1 MCTNDLRPTSR
12 RRFLFIG
19 CGALA
24 ALCTGCQGN
33 NGEDSSTETA
43 GQILAEQD
51 ESVPAGATQAITV
64 EEMATLTPVST
75 SEVEPD
81 GETVATVLP
90 SVTAVPEG
98 DAVPEATGCP
108 KGLVNDPYPGKC
120 RRYIDEDGSG
130 YCDLSEVSV

>member
-1 MCTNDLRPTSR
+1 MYKNDLKPTSR
-12 RRFLFIG
+12 RRFLLIG
-19 CGALA
+19 CGAVA

-43 GQILAEQD
+43 DQILSEQD
-51 ESVPAGATQAITV
+51 ELVPATLATMV
-64 EEMATLTPVST
+64 EEMATVTPIST

-98 DAVPEATGCP
+98 DAVPEATRCP

-120 RRYIDEDGSG
+120 RRYIDKDGSG